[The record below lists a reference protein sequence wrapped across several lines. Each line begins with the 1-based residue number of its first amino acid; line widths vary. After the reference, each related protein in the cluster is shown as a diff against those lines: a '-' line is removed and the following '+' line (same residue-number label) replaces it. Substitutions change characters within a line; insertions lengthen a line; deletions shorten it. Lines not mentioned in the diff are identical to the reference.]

1 METTAR
7 FEIVE
12 ARSPADVAAA
22 RRLMIEYRDSIS
34 TPLCFQGF
42 DAEMATLPGRYAPP
56 TGVLLLAVEAA
67 SRTPAGCIALRE
79 IDAAPFGRVCEMKRL
94 YVAPGSRN
102 SGLGRLLAEMLLIRA
117 RNLGYAAM
125 RLDTD
130 ADMVPAQRLYESL
143 GFRPTAK
150 YNNDPIPGTL
160 FYEMR
165 LDGVASVKRGRPVPD
180 SQQGGLNA

>member
-1 METTAR
+1 MNTTAR

-12 ARSPADVAAA
+12 ALSPADVATA
-22 RRLMIEYRDSIS
+22 RGLMIEYRDSIS

-56 TGVLLLAVEAA
+56 TGIILLAIEAA
-67 SRTPAGCIALRE
+67 SGSPAGCIALRE

-94 YVAPGSRN
+94 YVAPGFRKF
-102 SGLGRLLAEMLLIRA
+102 GLGRLLAEMLLIRA
-117 RNLGYAAM
+117 GNLGYAAM

-130 ADMVPAQRLYESL
+130 ADMLPAQRLYESL

-160 FYEMR
+160 FYEIR
-165 LDGVASVKRGRPVPD
+165 LDGAASVTQRHPGQALSRED
-180 SQQGGLNA
+180 